1 MASIRWKIL
10 LAFFLIV
17 GISFFVAATSLTG
30 LVSQYLFDQRK
41 RDDSLK
47 TEKLAS
53 VVSHYFQSVSA
64 NELNEELEEN
74 AAAMDGRLM
83 LIDNDGKIQ
92 YDTFQSLCGQRV
104 QVDEVLRVL
113 AGEKEAYGIHSPG
126 REAVETMSG
135 EHGAEY
141 VAYSAHEIEGF
152 QGRIGAALYV
162 GRVQKM
168 MDDSCVVLRF
178 FGIFIT
184 DVKACFVLFNYI
196 FIRRRLMI
204 IISLDLCTTYLLKE
218 FNLFFVFNTF
228 NNSFNPQRYDHLDKL
243 SKNDPA
249 SFIVTKISH
258 KLHIK
263 LDGIKSD
270 LLKD

>member
-92 YDTFQSLCGQRV
+92 
-104 QVDEVLRVL
+104 
-113 AGEKEAYGIHSPG
+113 
-126 REAVETMSG
+126 
-135 EHGAEY
+135 
-141 VAYSAHEIEGF
+141 
-152 QGRIGAALYV
+152 
-162 GRVQKM
+162 
-168 MDDSCVVLRF
+168 
-178 FGIFIT
+178 
-184 DVKACFVLFNYI
+184 
-196 FIRRRLMI
+196 
-204 IISLDLCTTYLLKE
+204 
-218 FNLFFVFNTF
+218 
-228 NNSFNPQRYDHLDKL
+228 
-243 SKNDPA
+243 
-249 SFIVTKISH
+249 
-258 KLHIK
+258 
-263 LDGIKSD
+263 
-270 LLKD
+270 